1 MAGLFASEPQNSP
14 YRRREIAFANFSSRV
29 FAKNAQT
36 WGIIM
41 FIVGIDLGNEYS
53 QVSYYNF
60 ASAEPESVVFQTP
73 GESFRVPTVVLKE
86 RNKEHGWMAGE
97 LALSCNLL
105 GEGTLFDKLLDAV
118 KQKEPIVKED
128 VTVMPVQ
135 LIQVYLTFL
144 LQSAVRAFGKDE
156 EPDKL
161 CITLADYNI
170 DLLKGIDAALGLMGI
185 PEEKVIFSSH
195 VESYVYYAL
204 SQKSELWKND
214 NFLFDYGRDGLYCCR
229 MVTVP
234 DRGKRIVMTRCS
246 DLRDK
251 VPYTTDMEKLEE
263 LLLYWAQNE
272 FDKKM
277 ISTVYLTGEGFE
289 GDFNCER
296 FINYICNRRRV
307 FAGQNL
313 YAKGACYQAYEMS
326 AGDNFKD
333 FIIGCNERIT
343 TGIEMK
349 ICDRGVDK
357 ILRLVRPGINWYK
370 AGCSYDFIV
379 DDCNMVE
386 LFLSPVDSK
395 DKQLVKISLADFPVR
410 ENKASRITLTLDF
423 TSDTRC
429 HLTITDRGF
438 GEFIKSSGRVI
449 SEDIL
454 L

>member
-1 MAGLFASEPQNSP
+1 
-14 YRRREIAFANFSSRV
+14 
-29 FAKNAQT
+29 
-36 WGIIM
+36 M
-41 FIVGIDLGNEYS
+41 FVVGIDLGNEYS
-53 QVSYYNF
+53 QVCYYNF
-60 ASAEPESVVFQTP
+60 VTGEPESVTFQAT
-73 GESFRVPTVVLKE
+73 EEAFRVPAVVLKE
-86 RNKEHGWMAGE
+86 RNKEQGWMAGE

-105 GEGTLFDKLLDAV
+105 GEGTLFEHLLDAL
-118 KQKEPIVKED
+118 KQKEAIVRENI
-128 VTVMPVQ
+128 TVMPEQ
-135 LIQVYLTFL
+135 LMQVYLTFL
-144 LQSAVRAFGKDE
+144 LQSAVRAFGKE
-156 EPDKL
+156 EQLDKL
-161 CITLADYNI
+161 CITLADYDI
-170 DLLKGIDAALGLMGI
+170 DLLKGIDAALRLMGI
-185 PEEKVIFSSH
+185 PEEKVVFSSH
-195 VESYVYYAL
+195 IEAYVYYAL
-204 SQKSELWKND
+204 SQRAELWKND
-214 NFLFDYGRDGLYCCR
+214 NILFDYGRDGLFCCR
-229 MVTVP
+229 MATVP
-234 DRGKRIVMTRCS
+234 DRGRRIVMTRIS

-251 VPYTTDMEKLEE
+251 VPYTTDMDKLEE
-263 LLLYWAQNE
+263 LLLYSAQKE
-272 FDKKM
+272 FDKKT
-277 ISTVYLTGEGFE
+277 ISTVYLTGEGFG
-289 GDFNCER
+289 GDFECER
-296 FINYICNRRRV
+296 FISYLCNRRRV

-379 DDCNMVE
+379 DDCNVIE

-395 DKQLVKISLADFPVR
+395 DKQLVKISLADLPVR

-438 GEFIKSSGRVI
+438 GEFVKSSGKVI
-449 SEDIL
+449 TEDIL

>member
-1 MAGLFASEPQNSP
+1 
-14 YRRREIAFANFSSRV
+14 
-29 FAKNAQT
+29 
-36 WGIIM
+36 M

-60 ASAEPESVVFQTP
+60 ASAEPESVVFQAP
-73 GESFRVPTVVLKE
+73 AAVLRVPTVVLKE

-97 LALSCNLL
+97 LALSCNVL
-105 GEGTLFDKLLDAV
+105 GEGTLFDHLLDAAG
-118 KQKEPIVKED
+118 QKEPIVRDD

-144 LQSAVRAFGKDE
+144 LQSARRTFGKE
-156 EPDKL
+156 EELDKL

-170 DLLKGIDAALGLMGI
+170 DLLRVLDAALGLMGI
-185 PEEKVIFSSH
+185 PEEKVVFSSH
-195 VESYVYYAL
+195 VEAYVYYAL
-204 SQKSELWKND
+204 SQKAELWKND
-214 NFLFDYGRDGLYCCR
+214 NFLFDYGREGLFCCR
-229 MVTVP
+229 MATML
-234 DRGKRIVMTRCS
+234 DRGKRIVMTQSS

-251 VPYTTDMEKLEE
+251 VPYMNDMDKLEE
-263 LLLYWAQNE
+263 LLLSAAQSE

-296 FINYICNRRRV
+296 FINYICNRRRA

-326 AGDNFKD
+326 VGDNFKD

-357 ILRLVRPGINWYK
+357 ILRLVRPGVNWYK

-379 DDCNMVE
+379 DDCNAIE

-395 DKQLVKISLADFPVR
+395 DKQLVKIPLTDFPVR
-410 ENKASRITLTLDF
+410 ENKASRITLALDF

-429 HLTITDRGF
+429 HLTVTDRGF
-438 GEFIKSSGRVI
+438 GEFVKSSGKVI
-449 SEDIL
+449 NEDIL

>member
-1 MAGLFASEPQNSP
+1 
-14 YRRREIAFANFSSRV
+14 
-29 FAKNAQT
+29 
-36 WGIIM
+36 M

-53 QVSYYNF
+53 QVSYYNS
-60 ASAEPESVVFQTP
+60 ASAGPESVVFQAP
-73 GESFRVPTVVLKE
+73 AAALRVPTVVLKE
-86 RNKEHGWMAGE
+86 RSKEHGWMAGE
-97 LALSCNLL
+97 LALSCNVL
-105 GEGTLFDKLLDAV
+105 GEGTLFDNLLDAAR
-118 KQKEPIVKED
+118 QKEPIVRED

-144 LQSAVRAFGKDE
+144 LQSAGRAFGKEE

-170 DLLKGIDAALGLMGI
+170 DLLRVLDAALGLMGI
-185 PEEKVIFSSH
+185 PEEKVVFSSH
-195 VESYVYYAL
+195 VEAYVYYAL
-204 SQKSELWKND
+204 SQKAELWKND
-214 NFLFDYGRDGLYCCR
+214 NFLFDYGREGLFCCR
-229 MVTVP
+229 MASML
-234 DRGKRIVMTRCS
+234 DRGKRIVMTQSS

-251 VPYTTDMEKLEE
+251 VPYMNDMDKLEE
-263 LLLYWAQNE
+263 LLLSAAQSE

-296 FINYICNRRRV
+296 FINFICNRRRA

-357 ILRLVRPGINWYK
+357 ILRLVRPGVNWYK

-379 DDCNMVE
+379 DDCNAIE

-395 DKQLVKISLADFPVR
+395 GKQLVKIPLTDFPVR
-410 ENKASRITLTLDF
+410 ENKASRITLALDF

-429 HLTITDRGF
+429 HLTVTDRGF
-438 GEFIKSSGRVI
+438 GEFVKSSGKVI
-449 SEDIL
+449 NEDIL